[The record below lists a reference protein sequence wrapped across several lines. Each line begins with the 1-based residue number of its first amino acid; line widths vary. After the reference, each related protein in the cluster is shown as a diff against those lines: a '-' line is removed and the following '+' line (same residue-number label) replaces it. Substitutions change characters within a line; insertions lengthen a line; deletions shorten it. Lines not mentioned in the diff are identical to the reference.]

1 LSRVSLKLS
10 HLQQNLE
17 VAATQSDAAPI
28 LLPPNL
34 QYTNT
39 TLGENDIDTSIGPRL
54 AKRKIVQ
61 RTVEEQKTAA
71 LEREVSTQSLYRVP
85 TDSQQECMEVDEEH
99 ILPAIG
105 QMSLKNRENLSK
117 PPTPGTTAAET
128 QASTQTREDRVTRRR
143 LQKMVR
149 ESDDLSNPFPPC

>member
-1 LSRVSLKLS
+1 MKLS
-10 HLQQNLE
+10 HLQQDLE

-28 LLPPNL
+28 VLPSNL

-39 TLGENDIDTSIGPRL
+39 TLGENDIDTSIGSRL

-61 RTVEEQKTAA
+61 RMVEEPKITA

-85 TDSQQECMEVDEEH
+85 TDSQQECTEVGEEH

-105 QMSLKNRENLSK
+105 QMTIKNREDLSK
-117 PPTPGTTAAET
+117 SSLPGTFAAET

-149 ESDDLSNPFPPC
+149 DSDDLSIPFPSC